1 MLEKNE
7 LYPLFLKVA
16 ELHILIVG
24 GGNVGLEKLTF
35 LLKSSPS
42 ARVLMVSKDFIPEI
56 RSLAEAHDVD
66 LILGPYKKDY
76 LANRQIVIATTDNL
90 DVNLQVYKDCKEAN
104 ILVNLADNPLYCDFY
119 MGGIVTKG
127 NVKIAIS
134 TNGKS
139 PTTAKRLRQFFEEV
153 LPDNMNELVENLN
166 TYRKTIKGDFEEK
179 VSKLNELT
187 KEMIRMKK

>member
-127 NVKIAIS
+127 NVVTEILAETQARGIDLIVMGYHSRGKLEEAVVGS
-134 TNGKS
+134 T
-139 PTTAKRLRQFFEEV
+139 TRRVLRQSKIPV
-153 LPDNMNELVENLN
+153 LLVRLPMTNSD
-166 TYRKTIKGDFEEK
+166 I
-179 VSKLNELT
+179 SKA
-187 KEMIRMKK
+187 